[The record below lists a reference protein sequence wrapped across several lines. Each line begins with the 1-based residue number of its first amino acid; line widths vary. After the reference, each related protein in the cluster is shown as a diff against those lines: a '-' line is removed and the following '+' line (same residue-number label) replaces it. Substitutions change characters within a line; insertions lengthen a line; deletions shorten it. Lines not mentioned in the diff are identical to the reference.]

1 MSFGMISWNRSLEEK
16 QSYVTYINIAE
27 DVETR
32 FDASNYEL
40 DWLLPRVQNKNSNW
54 IYSRWIR
61 WKK

>member
-32 FDASNYEL
+32 FDAQIMN
-40 DWLLPRVQNKNSNW
+40 
-54 IYSRWIR
+54 
-61 WKK
+61 